1 MAHLRA
7 YDSFQTKKSIEQK
20 RRAKEK
26 SLSKKDEKVSEF
38 IIDSSDDYGTVIEVR
53 YRAPFQTP
61 YYSAETKSWGYITHP
76 EDYSTFIKCNETIY
90 NLDSKEAYILCKD
103 RVKEEILVEYIM
115 LYFEDGKIE
124 TYVEVG
130 GFR

>member
-1 MAHLRA
+1 MKRKILMLLLSA
-7 YDSFQTKKSIEQK
+7 SFLLGGCNREVIQEQ
-20 RRAKEK
+20 RHTIPA
-26 SLSKKDEKVSEF
+26 
-38 IIDSSDDYGTVIEVR
+38 TVVEVK

-61 YYSAETKSWGYITHP
+61 YYSVATKTWGYITHP

-115 LYFEDGKIE
+115 LYFEDGTIE

-130 GFR
+130 GFH